1 MAGFHFNP
9 FLVNEPLLTSI
20 PLLLEQDSVL
30 PTPYADLS
38 VGVRNGRHRL
48 LLLLLVV
55 IVGLRQDMEHSAV
68 TINTGSGLAAVNI
81 TDDHLRRGNSFED
94 RIRYIYRAMT

>member
-1 MAGFHFNP
+1 MN
-9 FLVNEPLLTSI
+9 LLTSI

-68 TINTGSGLAAVNI
+68 PINTGSGLAAVNI
-81 TDDHLRRGNSFED
+81 ADDALGRGNSFED
-94 RIRYIYRAMT
+94 RIWYIYRAMATDSQHPSLAV